1 MQRVKRSRR
10 KIILMAPQKLKG
22 VFYLENEKI
31 GQKIKKKI
39 CYGKLYENFGKKDR
53 FQISS
58 LLYML

>member
-1 MQRVKRSRR
+1 LLA
-10 KIILMAPQKLKG
+10 IEEFKG